1 MKYLIING
9 PNINFVGIREKG
21 IYGTESYEDICKRL
35 MNFADENN
43 FELEIWQS
51 NHEGAIIDKIQ
62 SIYASDIK
70 GVVINPGAYT
80 HTSIALLDALKAVNI
95 PCVEVHISNLS
106 EREDFRQ
113 ISYVRLAAK
122 KTITG
127 HGLDGYTEACA
138 FLFDMLTNGKKEK
151 SEK

>member
-80 HTSIALLDALKAVNI
+80 HYSYAIADAIKSIDI
-95 PCVEVHISNLS
+95 PFIEVHFSDITK
-106 EREDFRQ
+106 REDFRKISVTKAGCIDQ
-113 ISYVRLAAK
+113 ISGYG
-122 KTITG
+122 T
-127 HGLDGYTEACA
+127 DGYFMALNKLRGET
-138 FLFDMLTNGKKEK
+138 L
-151 SEK
+151 